1 MALKKILKVSFI
13 LAFTVS
19 AVLNAETTDISIQ
32 YETGGY
38 YEGEFNDGTGTPAI
52 PEARSLSAGDYRMV
66 FPIPQSQINI

>member
-38 YEGEFNDGTGTPAI
+38 YEGEFNEIGRASCR
-52 PEARSLSAGDYRMV
+52 ERV
-66 FPIPQSQINI
+66 